1 MQVWRGWLEEMRGM
15 GCERMVTQTNAGVWQ
30 EDGGRQ
36 VEYGWSLDPNGLVES
51 RCMDMVWKAGCMAGV
66 ILMV

>member
-1 MQVWRGWLEEMRGM
+1 M

-51 RCMDMVWKAGCMAGV
+51 RCMDMVWKAGCMARV